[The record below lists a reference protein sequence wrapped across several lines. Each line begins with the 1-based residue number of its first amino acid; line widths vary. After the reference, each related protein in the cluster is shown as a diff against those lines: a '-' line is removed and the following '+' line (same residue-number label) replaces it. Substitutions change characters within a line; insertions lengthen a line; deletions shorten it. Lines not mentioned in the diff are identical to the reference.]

1 MDQFA
6 GTLRDEVDQDRIVD
20 GWVGIVTKTM
30 APTRVGLWV
39 RG

>member
-20 GWVGIVTKTM
+20 GWVAIVNRTM
-30 APTRVGLWV
+30 APTGVGLWV